1 MLSIIHYS
9 YTDMIVLIIDL
20 LQTNE
25 TELKQFFS
33 VYGAVKDCK
42 IIVDRGGISKRFEST
57 IKYATYA
64 VTMYAC
70 VMSLLAVLY

>member
-1 MLSIIHYS
+1 ML
-9 YTDMIVLIIDL
+9 IDL

-42 IIVDRGGISKRFEST
+42 IIVDRGGISKRFEAA
-57 IKYATYA
+57 IEIVTYA
-64 VTMYAC
+64 VLVAGT
-70 VMSLLAVLY
+70 VVQWN

>member
-1 MLSIIHYS
+1 MLSVLQLYG
-9 YTDMIVLIIDL
+9 IVLVTDL

-25 TELKQFFS
+25 TELKQFFA

-57 IKYATYA
+57 IKCVAYA
-64 VTMYAC
+64 V
-70 VMSLLAVLY
+70 

>member
-1 MLSIIHYS
+1 MLPVCVTQS
-9 YTDMIVLIIDL
+9 YGVLLITDL

-25 TELKQFFS
+25 TELKQFFA

-57 IKYATYA
+57 IN
-64 VTMYAC
+64 C
-70 VMSLLAVLY
+70 VVYSV